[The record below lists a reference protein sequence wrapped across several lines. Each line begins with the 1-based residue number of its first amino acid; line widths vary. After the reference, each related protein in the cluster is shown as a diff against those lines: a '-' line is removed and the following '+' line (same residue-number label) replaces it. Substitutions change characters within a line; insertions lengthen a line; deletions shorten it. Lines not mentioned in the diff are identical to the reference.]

1 VLPLHHPGTRSVYGA
16 WIGFLPRFRP
26 VCMRTYVRMPKRLPF
41 NESQARDAIARARC
55 WTEALRFLGYRNHGG
70 NSNTLKKYAHLW
82 SISVDHFDPQSVVA
96 EALERG
102 RRNRR
107 GIPLEQ
113 VLVKDSS
120 YSRGHLKRRLFKE
133 GIKQRR
139 CELCGQGEL
148 WHGLRMSL
156 ILDHINGDGTDH
168 RLENLRIVC
177 ANCAATF
184 DTHCGRNL
192 PRERTCVGCDATFA
206 PRTIQQRYCSF
217 RCFSATRT
225 RDAGKPSPS
234 STIGIPHEERRKVER
249 PPYDELLR
257 EVEETSYLA
266 VGRKYG
272 VSDNAIRKWIRWY
285 EREVERRRLE
295 GQLANG
301 SQLVLPDA

>member
-1 VLPLHHPGTRSVYGA
+1 M
-16 WIGFLPRFRP
+16 PR
-26 VCMRTYVRMPKRLPF
+26 RLPF
-41 NESQARDAIARARC
+41 NEEQARDAIGRARC

-107 GIPLEQ
+107 GIPLET

-192 PRERTCVGCDATFA
+192 PRERRCVGCHATFA

-217 RCFSATRT
+217 RCFSVTRT

-234 STIGIPHEERRKVER
+234 STIGVPHEERRKVKR
-249 PPYDELLR
+249 PPYDQLLR
-257 EVEETSYLA
+257 EIEETSYVA

-272 VSDNAIRKWIRWY
+272 VSDNAIRKWIRWC
-285 EREVERRRLE
+285 EREAERRRLE

-301 SQLVLPDA
+301 SQLALPDA